1 MESKLGE
8 NFLSLQCKDRAIYP
22 PPTSIFTGQC
32 YLYRRKS
39 SDPFPFYLYIE
50 IFHPVLTPSLRSTM
64 VISCLTGAVVIFNK
78 LHVYILV
85 QDNGKQPFHP
95 RTMVAIFYLMW
106 RDTIEG
112 LATHFSKNSSKK
124 LILITLQLYVNP
136 HTDFWGPC
144 GPQWTLIIAQTVIIF
159 YTRPYSIWVLEVWVF
174 FVNPYEG

>member
-1 MESKLGE
+1 MHAIQRSPLSTQPQGGLVQTFTHQKTFPSNLRFRRWRIKMFLKFHHLIPHYGMESKLGE

-95 RTMVAIFYLMW
+95 RTMVAIFYLM
-106 RDTIEG
+106 
-112 LATHFSKNSSKK
+112 
-124 LILITLQLYVNP
+124 
-136 HTDFWGPC
+136 
-144 GPQWTLIIAQTVIIF
+144 
-159 YTRPYSIWVLEVWVF
+159 
-174 FVNPYEG
+174 